1 MVKIAPS
8 LLAADSACF
17 GKAVSDLET
26 SGADFI
32 HFDVMDGHFVPNIT
46 FGPKILQELKK
57 YTSLPFDVHLMV
69 TNPDECISW
78 YADAGADL
86 ITFHIEASENPM
98 QTLQII
104 KDRHLKSGITL
115 KPSSDIQQII
125 PFIDYVDL
133 ILIMGVQ
140 PGFGGQK
147 FYPDTPDRIKQTK
160 NLIADRSILLEVDGG
175 VNFQNA
181 SLCVEVG
188 ADILVAGTAVFQN
201 ETLAENI
208 ASLKGIPL

>member
-8 LLAADSACF
+8 LLAADSACL
-17 GKAVSDLET
+17 GKAVSDLEA

-32 HFDVMDGHFVPNIT
+32 HFDVMDGHFVPNLT

-57 YTSLPFDVHLMV
+57 HTSLPFDVHLMV

-86 ITFHIEASENPM
+86 ITFHLESSNIE
-98 QTLQII
+98 
-104 KDRHLKSGITL
+104 
-115 KPSSDIQQII
+115 QII
-125 PFIDYVDL
+125 PFIDDIDL
-133 ILIMGVQ
+133 VLVMGVQ

-147 FYPDTPDRIKQTK
+147 FYPDTPERIKQTK
-160 NLIADRSILLEVDGG
+160 DIIAHRSVLLEVDGG
-175 VNFQNA
+175 INFQNA
-181 SLCVEVG
+181 SLCVDAG

-201 ETLAENI
+201 GTLSENI
-208 ASLKGIPL
+208 ATLKGMLL